1 MILKI
6 GNMNNKFTEAS
17 LNYFFNERN
26 NARKEYDKKIATI
39 SNNFFIDNN
48 LPFRVGDKIKIP
60 KFADST
66 TGVIK
71 YISISNN
78 LDNVLSREP
87 EVMII
92 IDGYIG
98 MIHPFPISKIKKI

>member
-1 MILKI
+1 M
-6 GNMNNKFTEAS
+6 NKFTEAS

-26 NARKEYDKKIATI
+26 NAKKVYATKIAEL
-39 SNNFFIDNN
+39 SNNFFVDNN

-60 KFADST
+60 KFAYST

-71 YISISNN
+71 YISIANN

-87 EVMII
+87 EVIVD
-92 IDGYIG
+92 IDGYVGLIQS
-98 MIHPFPISKIKKI
+98 FPISKIKKI

>member
-1 MILKI
+1 
-6 GNMNNKFTEAS
+6 MNNKFTEAS
-17 LNYFFNERN
+17 LTYFFNERN
-26 NARKEYDKKIATI
+26 NAKKVYATKIAEL
-39 SNNFFIDNN
+39 SNNFFVDNN

-71 YISISNN
+71 YISIANN

-87 EVMII
+87 EVIVD
-92 IDGYIG
+92 IDGYVGLIQS
-98 MIHPFPISKIKKI
+98 FPISKIKKL

>member
-1 MILKI
+1 
-6 GNMNNKFTEAS
+6 MNNKFTEAS

-26 NARKEYDKKIATI
+26 NARKVYAAKIAEL
-39 SNNFFIDNN
+39 SNNFFVDNN
-48 LPFRVGDKIKIP
+48 LPFRVGDKINIP

-71 YISISNN
+71 YISIANN

-87 EVMII
+87 EVIVD
-92 IDGYIG
+92 IDGYVGLIQS
-98 MIHPFPISKIKKI
+98 FPISKIKKI